1 MSVIDGDIF
10 GEYMALY
17 TGLPGVP
24 GPIIPGITVCVGY
37 QRLDYSWQRSA
48 PRDNVFRERVLPT
61 LPTPRSTAQCP
72 WNSSGW
78 PLVFLHIYGKRL
90 TDVRAAFRYY
100 FKRPLCHPKD
110 DSTQFYQAV
119 NSVSQLHSFTSH
131 FSFCNCTTAYTH
143 YGMN

>member
-37 QRLDYSWQRSA
+37 WRLDYSWQRNA

-61 LPTPRSTAQCP
+61 PPHTPPSPSAPGIRRGCP
-72 WNSSGW
+72 F
-78 PLVFLHIYGKRL
+78 VFLHIYGKGL
-90 TDVRAAFRYY
+90 TDGRAAFRYY
-100 FKRPLCHPKD
+100 FKRPICHPKD
-110 DSTQFYQAV
+110 D
-119 NSVSQLHSFTSH
+119 FTRS
-131 FSFCNCTTAYTH
+131 
-143 YGMN
+143 